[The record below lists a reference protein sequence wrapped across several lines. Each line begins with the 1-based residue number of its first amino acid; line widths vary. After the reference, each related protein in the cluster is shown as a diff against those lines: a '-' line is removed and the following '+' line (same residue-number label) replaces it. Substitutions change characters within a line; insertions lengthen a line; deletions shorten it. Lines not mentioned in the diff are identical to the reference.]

1 MREKISFFFQKL
13 KLTIFPDV
21 SRNVKDEIIR
31 NNVYRLKKISAAV
44 TAVEIVILTLFCV
57 HYHFV
62 LHYWRSLI
70 SVLTCILV
78 SVYITVHMTR
88 VSRNE
93 IILNKHLLRENVII
107 ILYYGILVFWGMA
120 ASLRHYA
127 SGEQMLTF
135 FIV

>member
-62 LHYWRSLI
+62 LHYWQSDQRPDMYFGK
-70 SVLTCILV
+70 CIYHGAYDK
-78 SVYITVHMTR
+78 SFA
-88 VSRNE
+88 E
-93 IILNKHLLRENVII
+93 
-107 ILYYGILVFWGMA
+107 
-120 ASLRHYA
+120 
-127 SGEQMLTF
+127 
-135 FIV
+135 

>member
-31 NNVYRLKKISAAV
+31 DNVYRLKKISAAV

-57 HYHFV
+57 HYHFAV

-70 SVLTCILV
+70 SALTCILV

-88 VSRNE
+88 
-93 IILNKHLLRENVII
+93 I
-107 ILYYGILVFWGMA
+107 
-120 ASLRHYA
+120 
-127 SGEQMLTF
+127 
-135 FIV
+135 